1 MHALLTDITKFE
13 LFSANK
19 TKGEIP
25 KQCRYPKRQKVFFQ
39 RPMKKEVLRAGL
51 SYLGKKNRGGP
62 LKDNCR
68 ELWLSA
74 LKSRLFWNKFS
85 FATVVPWSKII
96 QKLSEGKQKKKKK
109 TLLRVSGRDMDR
121 TIYGKITVHIMYKGN
136 PGDIDFGS
144 S

>member
-1 MHALLTDITKFE
+1 
-13 LFSANK
+13 
-19 TKGEIP
+19 
-25 KQCRYPKRQKVFFQ
+25 
-39 RPMKKEVLRAGL
+39 MKKEVLRAGL

-109 TLLRVSGRDMDR
+109 RCFELAAGTWIELS
-121 TIYGKITVHIMYKGN
+121 TVKLQYI
-136 PGDIDFGS
+136 
-144 S
+144 